1 MIRKGSSDIC
11 AQFGDRRTATD
22 NSVIT
27 VPGKLASFESKALT
41 NREDKSFVDGWKQ
54 TSKGLKSGAIEAEV
68 EMILADASYQV
79 EDLVVSVNNE
89 TSFSENSAKFS
100 SKNSCNEVVIVWDD
114 AETQSM
120 DSFSWATN
128 PEDAKEMKDIFF
140 VDESF
145 TPYTLCQMVGMLK
158 NGGLKLEN
166 PKLSAT
172 PMQTKRSGEFK
183 ETISQRETCET
194 QFADYWNGVDV
205 EIDRKFQ
212 AYSNSIEDINEIFVC
227 AEPATLTRNR
237 NSISAR
243 LKNAFRTIHLLEE
256 GIEVDEMLYDV
267 DIRNNE
273 QMITASN
280 PWPNLADRL
289 YRYLRNLRHRRNTV
303 RLIFRYLLVLYF
315 ILLHGAFFRCF
326 SF

>member
-68 EMILADASYQV
+68 EMILADASY
-79 EDLVVSVNNE
+79 
-89 TSFSENSAKFS
+89 
-100 SKNSCNEVVIVWDD
+100 
-114 AETQSM
+114 
-120 DSFSWATN
+120 
-128 PEDAKEMKDIFF
+128 
-140 VDESF
+140 
-145 TPYTLCQMVGMLK
+145 
-158 NGGLKLEN
+158 
-166 PKLSAT
+166 
-172 PMQTKRSGEFK
+172 
-183 ETISQRETCET
+183 
-194 QFADYWNGVDV
+194 
-205 EIDRKFQ
+205 Q